1 MDDGFFVPDP
11 KSYYRYYLATVKQRN
26 NCPINNDEP
35 WFIYVIDLLILF
47 EIFYHI
53 YMNTPP
59 LNNLIRNDIDMFW
72 SNRLGLVRS
81 VADVR
86 LFVCEYLPLLGI
98 DYDTS
103 IAKAVLQLQRIN
115 VAETQPLVTEIA
127 ALAKLIYNEGN
138 TNARLKLWRRLAK
151 TVGYDK
157 EINKIDINLTSRSN
171 VIKYIKV
178 LLSDDCMKMW
188 PAHDIAYKIVNL
200 MVHYDITEDDRPL
213 YEIWDLATEV
223 EAMSLAEI
231 EISGKLDET
240 IKLSKKLG

>member
-1 MDDGFFVPDP
+1 
-11 KSYYRYYLATVKQRN
+11 
-26 NCPINNDEP
+26 
-35 WFIYVIDLLILF
+35 
-47 EIFYHI
+47 
-53 YMNTPP
+53 MNMPP
-59 LNNLIRNDIDMFW
+59 LNNIIRNDIDIFW
-72 SNRLGLVRS
+72 SNRLGLIRS
-81 VADVR
+81 ATDVR

-103 IAKAVLQLQRIN
+103 IAEDILQLQHVDITE
-115 VAETQPLVTEIA
+115 AQPLVSEII
-127 ALAKLIYNEGN
+127 ALAKLIYDEQD
-138 TNARLKLWRRLAK
+138 TSVRLKLWWRLAK

-157 EINKIDINLTSRSN
+157 EINKIDINLTSRLN

-178 LLSDDCMKMW
+178 ILSDDCMKMW

-200 MVHYDITEDDRPL
+200 MAHYNIIEDDRLL

>member
-1 MDDGFFVPDP
+1 
-11 KSYYRYYLATVKQRN
+11 
-26 NCPINNDEP
+26 
-35 WFIYVIDLLILF
+35 
-47 EIFYHI
+47 
-53 YMNTPP
+53 MNTP

-72 SNRLGLVRS
+72 SNRLGLIRS
-81 VADVR
+81 AADVR
-86 LFVCEYLPLLGI
+86 SFVREYLPLLGI
-98 DYDTS
+98 DYNTS
-103 IAKAVLQLQRIN
+103 IAKAVLQLQRVN
-115 VAETQPLVTEIA
+115 VAEAQPLVTEIA

-157 EINKIDINLTSRSN
+157 EINKIDINLKSRSN
-171 VIKYIKV
+171 VVKYIKV
-178 LLSDDCMKMW
+178 LLSDNYMKMW

-200 MVHYDITEDDRPL
+200 MAHYNIIEDDRPL